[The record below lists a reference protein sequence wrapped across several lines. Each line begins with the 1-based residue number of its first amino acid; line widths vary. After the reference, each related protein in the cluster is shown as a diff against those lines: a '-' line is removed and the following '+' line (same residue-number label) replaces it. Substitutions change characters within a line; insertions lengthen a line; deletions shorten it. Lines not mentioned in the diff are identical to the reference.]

1 LEYEDIVI
9 SPCVVA
15 ALFVET
21 TANSS
26 ADSSQ
31 INACVAPV
39 PLLIINPESKV
50 GVPDCVDANKIRGS

>member
-1 LEYEDIVI
+1 M

-15 ALFVET
+15 ELLVLTA
-21 TANSS
+21 ANSS

-50 GVPDCVDANKIRGS
+50 GAPD

>member
-1 LEYEDIVI
+1 MVI

-15 ALFVET
+15 ELFVEI

-31 INACVAPV
+31 INACVKPV
-39 PLLIINPESKV
+39 PLLTINPESKV
-50 GVPDCVDANKIRGS
+50 GVPDCVDAKSIIGS